1 MEDHETGTIDEDE
14 ACIEKELDDKTLNDN
29 NDYDIS
35 FSHAPLT
42 INLFG
47 LTLHSLFD
55 ALVCNECQNCN
66 SGNLDVLRTDRTT
79 LPKHPLSFANKPLGH
94 LYG

>member
-1 MEDHETGTIDEDE
+1 MEDHETGTTDEDE

-42 INLFG
+42 VNL
-47 LTLHSLFD
+47 
-55 ALVCNECQNCN
+55 LVSHCIPC
-66 SGNLDVLRTDRTT
+66 LMY
-79 LPKHPLSFANKPLGH
+79 
-94 LYG
+94 LYVMSVRIATRVT